1 MLLLVY
7 WEHGRRLLLIASL
20 LLYVFV
26 AHGTINRSLGLPLP
40 SLVATLIPAGLR
52 LVFKVIIISDTP
64 AAEDEKIHVL
74 QDPITLQ
81 EEEAAAP
88 DRAMADDETSSST
101 AEHPITAMNSL
112 EESLSHEITDE
123 EREMVTRLQDLLEH
137 FVKYSPEVTPDSQPQ
152 KIDLLLQCVRAQ
164 LDTLRQEPDPSVT
177 PEMLTETLQAI
188 LTEAGIND
196 ADYLAKLHMQLYG
209 VHQLF
214 DAHAASTT
222 PTAITQRIVE
232 QCQKLARMA
241 LLLFA
246 HHENP
251 QLADT

>member
-1 MLLLVY
+1 MGVDY
-7 WEHGRRLLLIASL
+7 ILIASL
-20 LLYVFV
+20 LLCVFV
-26 AHGTINRSLGLPLP
+26 ARGTINRSLGLLLP
-40 SLVATLIPAGLR
+40 SLVATLIRAGFR

-88 DRAMADDETSSST
+88 DRA
-101 AEHPITAMNSL
+101 
-112 EESLSHEITDE
+112 LSPEITDE
-123 EREMVTRLQDLLEH
+123 EREMVT
-137 FVKYSPEVTPDSQPQ
+137 
-152 KIDLLLQCVRAQ
+152 
-164 LDTLRQEPDPSVT
+164 
-177 PEMLTETLQAI
+177 ETLQAI
-188 LTEAGIND
+188 LAEAVIND
-196 ADYLAKLHMQLYG
+196 AEYLAKLHMQLYG
-209 VHQLF
+209 VYELF

-241 LLLFA
+241 LRLFA
-246 HHENP
+246 HNENP